1 MHLVKRAHAYSF
13 LTPPV
18 FARHSQGYARATL
31 VDSSCGSVHTGLT
44 LNRLEPGGQIAP
56 HLHSFE
62 ESVYI
67 LEGRLEATLGDAPA
81 ALDAGDFAVIRWHP
95 PRVAQHRNRAGAVA
109 RNECATAQGQRR
121 SARHVLSVDR
131 ASRCGAW
138 SSRSDESFRRQPD
151 SARRSAAGRPGQRVF
166 LKWLIDEPFGAVHHR
181 LVFIEYQPGAAIAPH
196 DHTFEEA
203 YFIIGGEVEAVVDG
217 ERHLV
222 GPGDVVWTAVG
233 CVHSFKNIGSGPVR
247 WLETFSPSHR
257 RRTCS
262 GFGPNGTCA
271 PQISRLRR
279 RPGPI
284 WTRRRGGSQE
294 QDPPYTA
301 YRRKPGHPG
310 SSLPSRRVRRTI
322 S

>member
-1 MHLVKRAHAYSF
+1 
-13 LTPPV
+13 V
-18 FARHSQGYARATL
+18 FARHSQGYARAML

-67 LEGRLEATLGDAPA
+67 LEGRLEATLGEAPA
-81 ALDAGDFAVIRWHP
+81 ALGAGDFAVIKVGVLHAWRNAGTEPVRWLEMNAPQPKASGDPRDTFFPSTAHLGVGRGQVVPTSHFDASQIP
-95 PRVAQHRNRAGAVA
+95 PEDQRPAGLAK
-109 RNECATAQGQRR
+109 G
-121 SARHVLSVDR
+121 
-131 ASRCGAW
+131 
-138 SSRSDESFRRQPD
+138 
-151 SARRSAAGRPGQRVF
+151 VF

-203 YFIIGGEVEAVVDG
+203 YFITGGEVEAVVDG

-247 WLETFSPSHR
+247 WLETFSP
-257 RRTCS
+257 
-262 GFGPNGTCA
+262 
-271 PQISRLRR
+271 Q
-279 RPGPI
+279 
-284 WTRRRGGSQE
+284 
-294 QDPPYTA
+294 PPKENVFRFLA
-301 YRRKPGHPG
+301 EWDARAAD
-310 SSLPSRRVRRTI
+310 LEA
-322 S
+322 

>member
-1 MHLVKRAHAYSF
+1 MHLVKRAHEYSF

-18 FARHSQGYARATL
+18 FARHSQGYARAML

-67 LEGRLEATLGDAPA
+67 LEGRLEATLGEAPA
-81 ALDAGDFAVIRWHP
+81 ALGAGDFAVIKVGVLHAWRNAGTEPVRWLEMNAPQPKASGDPRDTFFPSTAHLGVGRGQVVPTSHFDASQIP
-95 PRVAQHRNRAGAVA
+95 PEDQRPAGLAK
-109 RNECATAQGQRR
+109 G
-121 SARHVLSVDR
+121 
-131 ASRCGAW
+131 
-138 SSRSDESFRRQPD
+138 
-151 SARRSAAGRPGQRVF
+151 VF

-203 YFIIGGEVEAVVDG
+203 YFITGGEVEAVVDG

-247 WLETFSPSHR
+247 WLETFSP
-257 RRTCS
+257 
-262 GFGPNGTCA
+262 
-271 PQISRLRR
+271 Q
-279 RPGPI
+279 
-284 WTRRRGGSQE
+284 
-294 QDPPYTA
+294 PPKENVFRFLA
-301 YRRKPGHPG
+301 EWDARAAD
-310 SSLPSRRVRRTI
+310 LEA
-322 S
+322 